1 MGEQVYQLIQRMYR
15 AAGFQGQQQFATK
28 IGVTQGYVSN
38 LLKPLNKGGRE
49 PSEEIANKIA
59 DVCARS
65 EHERMQYRQM
75 LNQARIVRFL
85 PGGLPDPVIVELPR
99 LGMDAQFLKMLDKDL
114 QQLPLDQR
122 RQVVRKARLSYRH
135 LLKVLRGEALLD
147 HWQVMRL
154 AQGLRRNPMVY
165 LLASRLISKE
175 LSELAATNPEFVD
188 QMFRLSPRPVNDL
201 LSKLSSLSDTTTLHA
216 DRLE

>member
-75 LNQARIVRFL
+75 LNQARIVRFF

-135 LLKVLRGEALLD
+135 LLKV
-147 HWQVMRL
+147 
-154 AQGLRRNPMVY
+154 
-165 LLASRLISKE
+165 
-175 LSELAATNPEFVD
+175 
-188 QMFRLSPRPVNDL
+188 
-201 LSKLSSLSDTTTLHA
+201 
-216 DRLE
+216 